1 MLDIGGS
8 IGALVVYAPEAFAGV
23 EIELAKRGET
33 QQFVHT
39 EVRERILPGGRVYAA
54 MFLSVPEGEYSLLG
68 APPGARTDVV
78 IRAAHVTEVHW

>member
-39 EVRERILPGGRVYAA
+39 EVRERILPGGACTRPCSSRCRRASTRCSA
-54 MFLSVPEGEYSLLG
+54 RR
-68 APPGARTDVV
+68 PGARTDVV